1 MLKFTLEST
10 HKKKRTGLLE
20 TAHGVIETPI
30 FMPVGTRASVK
41 ALTSELLV
49 QTDAQIILGNTYHLM
64 LRPGAE
70 RIGRL
75 GGLHKFMNWDKPILT
90 DSGGYQVM
98 SLSALRKITEEGVEF
113 RSHID
118 GKKYMLTPEYSTE
131 IQYLLDSNITM
142 AFDEC
147 LEYPSTYEQA
157 RASMKL
163 TSRWA
168 ERSRNA
174 FKPRSG
180 YGQFGIM
187 QGGVFLDLR
196 KESADDLINI
206 GFDGYAIGSNL
217 AVGQSQEIMFNVLDD
232 CVDYLPKD
240 KPRYLMG
247 VGKPSDI
254 IGAVKRGVDMFDC
267 VLPSRSGRN
276 GQAYVKYGTVNIR
289 NSKYSEDND
298 PLEFDCNC
306 IACKNYSKA
315 YLHHLI
321 RIGEITGSILM
332 TAHNITYF
340 LDLMKRIRKYI
351 KEGKDIDFSA

>member
-1 MLKFTLEST
+1 
-10 HKKKRTGLLE
+10 
-20 TAHGVIETPI
+20 
-30 FMPVGTRASVK
+30 MPVGTRASVK
-41 ALTSELLV
+41 ALSSEMIE
-49 QTDAQIILGNTYHLM
+49 QTQSQIILGNTYHLM
-64 LRPGAE
+64 LKPGAE
-70 RIGRL
+70 RIARL
-75 GGLHKFMNWDKPILT
+75 GGLHKFMNWNKPILT

-98 SLSALRKITEEGVEF
+98 SLSSLRKITEEGVEF

-118 GKKYMLTPEYSTE
+118 GSKHMLSPEYSTE
-131 IQYLLDSNITM
+131 IQYLLDSDITM

-157 RASMKL
+157 KNSMKL

-168 ERSRNA
+168 ERSRNT
-174 FKPRSG
+174 FKQRPG

-196 KESADDLINI
+196 EESAQDLINI
-206 GFDGYAIGSNL
+206 GFEGYAIGSNL
-217 AVGQSQEIMFNVLDD
+217 AVGQSQDIMFDILDS

-267 VLPSRSGRN
+267 VLPTRSGRN
-276 GQAYVKYGTVNIR
+276 GQAYTKYGTVNIK
-289 NSKYSEDND
+289 NSQYSEDQD
-298 PLEFDCNC
+298 PLEFDCHC
-306 IACKNYSKA
+306 ITCKNYSKA

-321 RIGEITGSILM
+321 RIGEITGAMLM
-332 TAHNITYF
+332 TLHNVTYF
-340 LDLMKRIRKYI
+340 IDLMRRIREYI
-351 KEGKDIDFSA
+351 IDGKDIDFLR